1 MAIVLTNGEYYISYD
16 RRTGGITKT
25 DDIMEAQV
33 FCSCNAAMEKVFKAP
48 GRCRGY
54 YPYDVDDTVGR
65 GKIKAGR
72 KKYSKEERRMVYNRA
87 GGCCKLCGQR
97 LLLEDMTLDHIVPLS
112 MGGRDELGNLQAA
125 HRECNQF
132 KSNILPE
139 EFLGRVA
146 EVFIYQMDISHG
158 GSVMWGI
165 VRGMLKK
172 LV

>member
-1 MAIVLTNGEYYISYD
+1 MAVVLTNGEYYISYD

-33 FCSCNAAMEKVFKAP
+33 FYSCNAAMEKVSKAP

-54 YPYDVDDTVGR
+54 YPYDVDDTAGR

-72 KKYSKEERRMVYNRA
+72 KKYSKEERKMIYDKV
-87 GGCCKLCGQR
+87 GGCCKLCGQG

-165 VRGMLKK
+165 VREMLKK